1 MTIKTGCVDY
11 GEKNFLFS
19 PKYIG
24 NCTCHCLT
32 VGLMFPASIM
42 PAYLSTNI
50 VSYVCPAHQICD
62 FPRQGSIFRWPYYI
76 PEEVFSCFGL
86 FFFFRGVFLILK
98 QIWLH
103 YLNTHFPWIFS
114 LFQWLQY
121 YWEADGTSLLVSCHP
136 DRMMDVSTW
145 KIFIL
150 FYIALRC
157 FLAPTLK
164 LTQFG
169 LRFYGSS
176 RLCAFIRLN
185 VAYTHSV
192 TTSHFVSYFFPCN
205 YREYS
210 TYVHIR
216 APMLL

>member
-1 MTIKTGCVDY
+1 MGKKTFYFLQNTLVIVLATVWQLAWCFLPLSCLLICPLILSVMFVQLTKSVTFQDKVPFSDGPTILLRKF
-11 GEKNFLFS
+11 FLV
-19 PKYIG
+19 
-24 NCTCHCLT
+24 L
-32 VGLMFPASIM
+32 V
-42 PAYLSTNI
+42 
-50 VSYVCPAHQICD
+50 
-62 FPRQGSIFRWPYYI
+62 W
-76 PEEVFSCFGL
+76 